1 MQLRTALGSSTTRG
15 TEGTESISLQGQAPQ
30 VFDPDRVVFP
40 INLVSALL
48 VGSGDLS
55 IAGAIRREQ
64 PAAVV
69 RQLCNDPYTRTH
81 NEPAWL
87 TCPFHACVRVRMTFA
102 FTLLNLSHASYST
115 HQWYHRQF
123 AATYP
128 ASRRAM
134 IPFVW

>member
-1 MQLRTALGSSTTRG
+1 VQLRAALGSSTTRG

-55 IAGAIRREQ
+55 VAGAIRREQ

-69 RQLCNDPYTRTH
+69 RQLCNDTLCT
-81 NEPAWL
+81 
-87 TCPFHACVRVRMTFA
+87 HACTVN
-102 FTLLNLSHASYST
+102 LLG
-115 HQWYHRQF
+115 
-123 AATYP
+123 
-128 ASRRAM
+128 
-134 IPFVW
+134 